1 MIENK
6 TSLATFACWQKH
18 CSLGSVL
25 DSTTRAQL
33 ALKAQIVKA
42 LAHPSRL
49 LILDE
54 LLRHDERC
62 VCHLKDLV
70 GADMSTVSRHLS
82 VLRVAGIVADEKRG
96 QQVFYRVRSPGVR
109 DLVSAMEQ
117 MVGAIAKERMGFLMK
132 TG

>member
-1 MIENK
+1 MRAR
-6 TSLATFACWQKH
+6 LA
-18 CSLGSVL
+18 L
-25 DSTTRAQL
+25 RAQV
-33 ALKAQIVKA
+33 VKA

-62 VCHLKDLV
+62 VCQLKELV
-70 GADMSTVSRHLS
+70 GSDQSTVSRHLS

-96 QQVFYRVRSPGVR
+96 QQVYYRVRSPWVR
-109 DLVSAMEQ
+109 DLVRAMEE
-117 MVGAIAKERMGFLMK
+117 MVGAITKEQADFLLT

>member
-1 MIENK
+1 M
-6 TSLATFACWQKH
+6 LARTLLVGQV
-18 CSLGSVL
+18 VL
-25 DSTTRAQL
+25 DSNTRAKM
-33 ALKAQIVKA
+33 ALRARIVKA

-54 LLRHDERC
+54 LLRYDERC
-62 VCHLKDLV
+62 VCRLKELV

-109 DLVSAMEQ
+109 DLVCAMEQ
-117 MVGAIAKERMGFLMK
+117 MVGAIAKEQMGFLMK